1 MGEEALEK
9 GRLRIR
15 KREKEK
21 LEKGEGRITKGW
33 KKGWKKR
40 KQNEKREE
48 D

>member
-1 MGEEALEK
+1 MEEAELEK
-9 GRLRIR
+9 GILKIR
-15 KREKEK
+15 KRETEK